1 MFTELKGVCMMPFSY
16 VSHLYCPK
24 CKKEYS
30 PKEKH
35 QLCECGSSLL
45 VAYDLERLKA
55 NLTSE
60 DVQSREPNLWRYH
73 ELLPVEDPK
82 NVVSLGEGMTPLI
95 KMPKLGKE
103 MNIPNLY
110 MKDEGIIP
118 TGSFKARGATVG
130 VSKAKELGVE
140 QLAMPTNGNAGAA
153 WSLYSSRADIKAT
166 VVMPKDAPVIT
177 RNECAV
183 AGADLYLVDGLISDA
198 GKIVGEAIKS
208 WGLYDASTL
217 KEPYR
222 IEGKKTMGLEIA
234 EQFSWNL
241 PDVILYPTGGGVG
254 LIGIYKALN
263 ELKELGW
270 VKGDLPRLV
279 AVQAENCAPIVKAW
293 NERKQESEFWPD
305 SSTIAFGI
313 NVPKA
318 IGDFLVLEAVYNTNG
333 CAIAVDEDKI
343 VEEQKKVAQ
352 LEGSFICPEG
362 AATFLAARRL
372 REEGWIK
379 ENETVVALNTGLG
392 VKYPNTVDIEVP
404 VLERNGSLTKK

>member
-1 MFTELKGVCMMPFSY
+1 MFTEFKGVCMMPFSY

-30 PKEKH
+30 SKEKH
-35 QLCECGSSLL
+35 QLCECGSPLL
-45 VAYDLERLKA
+45 VAYDLERLKD
-55 NLTSE
+55 NLSPE
-60 DVQSREPNLWRYH
+60 AVQSREPNLWRYH

-95 KMPKLGKE
+95 KMSKLGKE
-103 MNIPNLY
+103 MDIPNLY

-118 TGSFKARGATVG
+118 TGSFKARGAAVG

-198 GKIVGEAIKS
+198 GKIVGEAIKA

-270 VKGDLPRLV
+270 IKGDLPRLV

-293 NERKQESEFWPD
+293 NEQKQESEFWPD

>member
-1 MFTELKGVCMMPFSY
+1 MPFSY

-30 PKEKH
+30 TKEKH
-35 QLCECGSSLL
+35 QLCECGSPLL

-55 NLTSE
+55 NLTPE
-60 DVQSREPNLWRYH
+60 AVQSREANLWRYH

-103 MNIPNLY
+103 MDIQNLY

-118 TGSFKARGATVG
+118 TGSFKARGAAVG

-153 WSLYSSRADIKAT
+153 WSLYSSRAEIKAT

-198 GKIVGEAIKS
+198 GKIVGEAIKA

-270 VKGDLPRLV
+270 IKGELPRLV

-318 IGDFLVLEAVYNTNG
+318 IGDFLVLKAVYNTNG
-333 CAIAVDEDKI
+333 CAIAVEEDKI

-404 VLERNGSLTKK
+404 ILERNGSLTKK